1 MNYSLREGG
10 VLAVR
15 AERGFDVN
23 ESDFLSGVLEK
34 DRRGGSVSMGQMRQ
48 VGKVRR
54 QLKGEDGQGR

>member
-10 VLAVR
+10 VRAVR
-15 AERGFDVN
+15 TEGGFDVN

-54 QLKGEDGQGR
+54 QLKGKDGQGR